1 MLEYCES
8 CKKITEHAI
17 IKNRRTKVTAVYCTA
32 CMLRKRYA
40 TPADKKILQQSARSI
55 FVEVQN
61 GPNKHV

>member
-55 FVEVQN
+55 
-61 GPNKHV
+61 